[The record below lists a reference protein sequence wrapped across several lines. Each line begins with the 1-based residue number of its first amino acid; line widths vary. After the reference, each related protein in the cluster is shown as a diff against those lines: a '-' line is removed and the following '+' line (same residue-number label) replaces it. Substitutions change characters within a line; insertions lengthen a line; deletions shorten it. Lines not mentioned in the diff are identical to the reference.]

1 LFCPVEEGK
10 KKKKRSNIGSTNEA
24 GDIVKHS
31 VQKEVVMAHTSH
43 DIFTSLLLSS
53 ALMID

>member
-1 LFCPVEEGK
+1 LEPK
-10 KKKKRSNIGSTNEA
+10 KKGKIGSTNEA

-31 VQKEVVMAHTSH
+31 VQKEVVMAHNTSH

>member
-1 LFCPVEEGK
+1 LPSRGRK

-43 DIFTSLLLSS
+43 DIFTSLLLRS